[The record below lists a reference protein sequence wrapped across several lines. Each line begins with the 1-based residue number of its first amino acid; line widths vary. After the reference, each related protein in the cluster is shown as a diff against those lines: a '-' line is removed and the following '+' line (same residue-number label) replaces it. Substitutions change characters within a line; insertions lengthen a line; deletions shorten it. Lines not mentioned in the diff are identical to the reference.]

1 MKRVHMLFLA
11 FLMAAVALSACSSD
25 EQKKQSHFA
34 KGKEYFDKGEYKSA
48 RIEFKNA
55 VQIDPRF
62 AQAHLM
68 LGETS
73 LKLGDAQDAFRSYSA
88 VAEIEPAN
96 TEAQLKLATFLLL
109 GQKYPDARKRVD
121 DILAREPNNVEAL
134 LLLATLYGHDE
145 NLFEAA
151 NCFKKVIEI
160 NSRETRAYLGLA
172 RVLAQQGQTA
182 ARRAG
187 ADAGG
192 RHRSP
197 IGQEPTG
204 ALQLPR
210 RPASVR
216 EGRGR
221 DPQDR
226 RRQPRQQRPAHHDGQ
241 LLPGAA
247 PDGRGRGGLPEGDR
261 RRPEET

>member
-1 MKRVHMLFLA
+1 MKRAHMVFIA

-55 VQIDPRF
+55 IQIDSRF
-62 AQAHLM
+62 ARAHLM

-88 VAEIEPAN
+88 VAEIEPTN

-121 DILAREPNNVEAL
+121 DILAREPNNVDAL
-134 LLLATLYGHDE
+134 LLLATLHGHDE

-151 NCFKKVIEI
+151 NCFKKVIDI
-160 NSRETRAYLGLA
+160 NSRETRAYLGPA
-172 RVLAQQGQTA
+172 RVLAQQGQTTA
-182 ARRAG
+182 AEQALMQAVAIDSNRPRTDWRSSASTSASVNTKRPMSRSAG
-187 ADAGG
+187 SSPTTPATATCSSRWATSTWGCAG
-192 RHRSP
+192 RP
-197 IGQEPTG
+197 K
-204 ALQLPR
+204 PR
-210 RPASVR
+210 RPT
-216 EGRGR
+216 
-221 DPQDR
+221 R
-226 RRQPRQQRPAHHDGQ
+226 RRSTSTRK
-241 LLPGAA
+241 
-247 PDGRGRGGLPEGDR
+247 
-261 RRPEET
+261 T